1 MVEKHAS
8 IQLVMESLEE
18 KRVLSILLDIFCLFQ
33 KKKIVRIFYLFFF
46 ILSTAKVLVQL
57 SRKNVTLFYNS
68 RITCQFTLRICICNS
83 VETIVAIVK

>member
-33 KKKIVRIFYLFFF
+33 KKK
-46 ILSTAKVLVQL
+46 
-57 SRKNVTLFYNS
+57 
-68 RITCQFTLRICICNS
+68 
-83 VETIVAIVK
+83 

>member
-18 KRVLSILLDIFCLFQ
+18 KRVLSILLDIFCLF